1 MIPVLLEIP
10 IPFLG
15 ITVPIYSFG
24 VMVALAYLSANYFL
38 SYGLRLRM
46 IPQAEIHASNITL
59 LALLGGIGGAKL
71 FHILE
76 NFNEFLSDPKGTLM
90 SGAGLTFL
98 GGFILATSII
108 YIYIRIKKLDFF
120 TIADAS
126 SLSLTAGYGIGRIG
140 CQLSGDGDYGIPTD
154 VPWAMSY
161 SKGIVSTLS
170 SRNADLVEQFKSIFP
185 EKPIPED
192 ILVHPA
198 PIYETLSMLIV
209 FIILWQLQ
217 KRFPQSGFV
226 FGAYLIFA
234 GIERLCV
241 EFIRLNP
248 LYFGLSQAQW
258 ISILLIIAGIFL
270 AKSRYQKLM
279 MVTGKS

>member
-10 IPFLG
+10 LPFLG

-24 VMVALAYLSANYFL
+24 VMVALAYISANYLL
-38 SYGLRLRM
+38 SYGMKRRM
-46 IPQAEIHASNITL
+46 ITHAEVHASNITL
-59 LALLGGIGGAKL
+59 LALVGGIGGAKL

-76 NFNEFLSDPKGTLM
+76 NFNEFVTDPKGTLF

-98 GGFILATSII
+98 GGFILATTII
-108 YIYIRIKKLDFF
+108 FLYIRVKKLSFLS
-120 TIADAS
+120 IADSA

-161 SKGIVSTLS
+161 AKGIVPTLS
-170 SRNADLVEQFKSIFP
+170 SRNAELVDQFRVLFP
-185 EKPIPED
+185 DKPIPED

-198 PIYETLSMLIV
+198 PIYETTIMLIV
-209 FIILWQLQ
+209 FVILWNLQ
-217 KRFPQSGFV
+217 KRYPQHGFL
-226 FGAYLIFA
+226 FGIYLICM
-234 GIERLCV
+234 GIERLLV

-248 LYFGLSQAQW
+248 LYLGLSQAQW
-258 ISILLIIAGIFL
+258 ISIILIVLGIFI
-270 AKSRYQKLM
+270 ARSRYLTHVQ
-279 MVTGKS
+279 S